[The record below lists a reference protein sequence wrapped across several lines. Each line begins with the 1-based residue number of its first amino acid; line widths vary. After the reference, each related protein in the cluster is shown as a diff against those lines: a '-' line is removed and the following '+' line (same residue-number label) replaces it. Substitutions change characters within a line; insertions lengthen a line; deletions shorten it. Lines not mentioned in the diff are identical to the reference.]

1 MKKVIL
7 LDIKFYDKNTYSI
20 DCKYQDKDLDY
31 FSLDQ
36 FIIISYIIR
45 QLVTIGINHPV
56 SKNVINTL
64 YNDLPY
70 PDINEVIV
78 ATFDE
83 KEAKSNELFEKV
95 NPNSLHRIT
104 SSINRPIRS
113 ISCKTE
119 YELKNDRIYEMW
131 FKQDNEGF
139 GVLGYGI
146 NYFLPLSIYII
157 INYFLERKPLFW
169 DLIGEKW
176 DESTLKAWRIIIRTS
191 ARISCR
197 ELSAGKINLLNSL
210 NASFTIF
217 RILNTKEIKYP
228 EKY

>member
-1 MKKVIL
+1 MKKNVF

-20 DCKYQDKDLDY
+20 DCNYQDKDLDY

-36 FIIISYIIR
+36 FILISYIIR
-45 QLVTIGINHPV
+45 QIVTIGINHPV

-64 YNDLPY
+64 YNEFPY
-70 PDINEVIV
+70 PDINEVVV

-83 KEAKSNELFEKV
+83 KEGNSNELFEKV
-95 NPNSLHRIT
+95 DPNSLHRIT
-104 SSINRPIRS
+104 SSINLPIRS
-113 ISCKTE
+113 ISCKLG
-119 YELKNDRIYEMW
+119 YEVNNDRIYEIW

-146 NYFLPLSIYII
+146 NYFLPLTIYIL

-169 DLIGEKW
+169 DSTGEKW
-176 DESTLKAWRIIIRTS
+176 DDNTINAWRIIIRTC

-210 NASFTIF
+210 NASSSIF
-217 RILNTKEIKYP
+217 QILHSKEIIFPDKY
-228 EKY
+228 